1 MEENGNKG
9 DSRLAF
15 IFLVIITLITAACI
29 ILSSSGFFSDRPI
42 YRDPELSLSLVRGSI
57 LDRNGGYLAIQA
69 PDFGFEIHINDSSP
83 AEAAHFISQWSDE
96 NAISIE
102 EKISRGEKFIPITI
116 IPSSIEREEIIRRLT
131 EMNLSDD
138 ITPNSIEKRKY
149 PLGQHAVNIVG
160 ITNRWLDGVS
170 GLERLYNKPLS
181 PIPSIYSV
189 IATGKDLHTTI
200 EPMLQYRLSDED
212 ARAAILSPEKE
223 ILAYTGYA
231 DDTILS
237 AICGD
242 TDAEEALKASSLKPL
257 EIDNG
262 YILYTE
268 DASILPFVISILEE
282 EGFVSTQVIPEP

>member
-15 IFLVIITLITAACI
+15 IFLVIITLVTAACI
-29 ILSSSGFFSDRPI
+29 VLSSSGFFSDRPI

-116 IPSSIEREEIIRRLT
+116 IPSSIEREEIIRSLS

-138 ITPNSIEKRKY
+138 ITPSSIEKRKY

-200 EPMLQYRLSDED
+200 DPMLQYRLSDED

-231 DDTILS
+231 DDTVLS

-242 TDAEEALKASSLKPL
+242 TDAEEALKASSLKPI

-268 DASILPFVISILEE
+268 DESILPFVISILEE